1 MANVIRIKR
10 RTSGATG
17 APASLKSGELAY
29 NNMDNTIYAGFG
41 DDGSGN
47 ATSVKPVGGEGTFAK
62 LGSPDRT
69 GTPTAPTA
77 AADTNTT
84 QLATTAFVVGQGYAK
99 LASPALTGT
108 PTAPTAAVNTNTT
121 QLATTAFVLGQA
133 NSTAATIAM
142 NGTQAA
148 GISTL
153 FARADHVHPSDT
165 TKANLASPTF
175 TGTPAAPTAAADTNT
190 TQLATTAFVLA
201 QASSTSP
208 AMNGTAAVGTS
219 LRFARAD
226 HVHPSDTTRAPLASP
241 TFTGT
246 PAAPT
251 AAADT
256 NTTQLATTAFV
267 LGQASATAGAALGT
281 AATGTSLKYARAD
294 HVHAMPT
301 LNQVGAATADVSLNS
316 RKITNLADPVSAQ
329 DAATKAYVDATK
341 MGLDVKDSVRVATT
355 ANLTLTAPG
364 ATIDGVAMTSGDRV
378 LVKDQTTGSQNG
390 LYVWNG
396 SAVAMTRST
405 DADVSSEVTA
415 GMFVFVEEGAT
426 NADSGWVLTTNNPI
440 TLDTTALSF
449 TQFSGAGQITA
460 GAGLTKTGNQL
471 DVGAGTGISVAAD
484 TVGLTGQALAFHNLA
499 ANGIVA
505 RTAANTVAAR
515 SVAGTANRITITNG
529 DGVSGNPTVDIASTY
544 VGQNTITTLGT
555 ISTGVWNGSAIGVAY
570 GGTGVATLTGLVKGN
585 GTAAFS
591 AAVAGTDYHDTNSVI
606 DGGTF

>member
-41 DDGSGN
+41 DDGGGN

-62 LGSPDRT
+62 LD
-69 GTPTAPTA
+69 
-77 AADTNTT
+77 
-84 QLATTAFVVGQGYAK
+84 
-99 LASPALTGT
+99 SPALTGT
-108 PTAPTAAVNTNTT
+108 PSAPTAAVDTSSTV
-121 QLATTAFVLGQA
+121 LATTAFVTGQA
-133 NSTAATIAM
+133 GSASPAM
-142 NGTQAA
+142 NGTASV
-148 GISTL
+148 GTSL
-153 FARADHVHPSDT
+153 RYARQDHVHPSDT

-190 TQLATTAFVLA
+190 TQLATTAFVVG

-208 AMNGTAAVGTS
+208 VMDGTATIGTS
-219 LRFARAD
+219 LKYARAD
-226 HVHPSDTTRAPLASP
+226 HVHPSDTSRAPLASP
-241 TFTGT
+241 AFTGT
-246 PAAPT
+246 PTAPT

-267 LGQASATAGAALGT
+267 TGQASSTTPAALGS
-281 AATGTSLKYARAD
+281 AAVGTSLKYARAD

-301 LNQVGAATADVSLNS
+301 FSQIGAPTADVAMGGF
-316 RKITNLADPVSAQ
+316 KITNLADPVSAQ

-341 MGLDVKDSVRVATT
+341 QGLDVKDSVRAATT

-364 ATIDGVAMTSGDRV
+364 SSIDGVAMTSGDRV
-378 LVKDQTTGSQNG
+378 LVKDQSTGSQNG
-390 LYVWNG
+390 IYIWNG
-396 SAVAMTRST
+396 AAVAMTRSA
-405 DADVSSEVTA
+405 DANISAEVTA
-415 GMFVFVEEGAT
+415 GMFTFVEEGT
-426 NADSGWVLTTNNPI
+426 VNADSGWVLTTNAPI
-440 TLDTTALSF
+440 TLDTTALVF

-471 DVGAGTGISVAAD
+471 DVGAGTGIQVNAD
-484 TVGLTGQALAFHNLA
+484 TVQLAGQALAFHNLA
-499 ANGIVA
+499 TNGFAV
-505 RTAANTVAAR
+505 RTAADTITAR
-515 SVAGTANRITITNG
+515 SIAGTTNRVTVTNG

-555 ISTGVWNGSAIGVAY
+555 IGTGTWQGTTVGVAY

-585 GTAAFS
+585 GTSAFS
-591 AAVAGTDYHDTNSVI
+591 AAVAGTDYHDTNSTI

>member
-1 MANVIRIKR
+1 MSNVIRIKR

-41 DDGSGN
+41 DDGGGN

-62 LGSPDRT
+62 LD
-69 GTPTAPTA
+69 
-77 AADTNTT
+77 
-84 QLATTAFVVGQGYAK
+84 
-99 LASPALTGT
+99 SPALTGT
-108 PTAPTAAVNTNTT
+108 PTAPTAAADTSTT
-121 QLATTAFVLGQA
+121 ALATTAFVTGQA
-133 NSTAATIAM
+133 SSTTPAM
-142 NGTQAA
+142 DGVASVGT
-148 GISTL
+148 SL
-153 FARADHVHPSDT
+153 KYARADHVHPSDT
-165 TKANLASPTF
+165 TKANLASPTL

-190 TQLATTAFVLA
+190 TQLATTAFVVG

-208 AMNGTAAVGTS
+208 VMNGTAAIGTS
-219 LRFARAD
+219 LKYARAD
-226 HVHPSDTTRAPLASP
+226 HVHPSDTSRAPLASP

-267 LGQASATAGAALGT
+267 ISQASSTTPVALGT

-301 LNQVGAATADVSLNS
+301 FNQIGAPTADLAMGGF
-316 RKITNLADPVSAQ
+316 KITNLADPVSAQ

-341 MGLDVKDSVRVATT
+341 QGLDVKDSVRAATT

-378 LVKDQTTGSQNG
+378 LVKDQSTGSQNG
-390 LYVWNG
+390 IYIWNG
-396 SAVAMTRST
+396 SAVAMTRSL
-405 DADVSSEVTA
+405 DANLSSEVTA
-415 GMFVFVEEGAT
+415 GMFTFVEEGT
-426 NADSGWVLTTNNPI
+426 VNADSGWVLTTNAPI
-440 TLDTTALSF
+440 TLDTTALVF

-471 DVGAGTGISVAAD
+471 DVGAGTGIQVNAD
-484 TVGLTGQALAFHNLA
+484 TVQLAGQALAFHNLA
-499 ANGIVA
+499 TNGFAV
-505 RTAANTVAAR
+505 RTAADTITAR
-515 SVAGTANRITITNG
+515 SIAGTANRVTVTNG

-544 VGQNTITTLGT
+544 VGQSTITTLGT
-555 ISTGVWNGSAIGVAY
+555 IGTGIWQGTTVAVAY

-585 GTAAFS
+585 GAAAFS
-591 AAVAGTDYHDTNSVI
+591 AAVAGTDYHDTNSTI